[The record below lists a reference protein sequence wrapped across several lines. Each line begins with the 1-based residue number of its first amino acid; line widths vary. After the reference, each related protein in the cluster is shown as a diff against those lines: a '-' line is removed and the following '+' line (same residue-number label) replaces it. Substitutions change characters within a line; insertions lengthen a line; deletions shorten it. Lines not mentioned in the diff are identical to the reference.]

1 MSTIQQIVKE
11 IDAFLA
17 DTGMAETYFG
27 ALAVKNPNLISRV
40 RAGGDMN
47 SRTIDRVR
55 EFIASERIRR
65 EEKASAA

>member
-1 MSTIQQIVKE
+1 MSTIQEVIKE

-27 ALAVKNPNLISRV
+27 ALAVKNPNLVSRLK
-40 RAGGDMN
+40 AGSDMN

-55 EFIASERIRR
+55 EFIVSERARR
-65 EEKASAA
+65 LEKASVA